1 MSHHGRNTALAIATG
16 LTAAAGGLSVLAS
29 HAHMLLPVVIGVSA
43 FATAIFSFGLFL
55 GTKYDRLKFEA
66 TMDSVTDVYN
76 RRFIEANFKML
87 LRQAER
93 KRKRMTVMMLDVN
106 DFKEVND
113 RYGHMQGDKVLAAIA
128 EGLKQCGDRGE
139 ITGRWGGDEFIMICP
154 YADEKHVERLLNQ
167 IHEQLQSI
175 SLKTSLRLSVSVGHA
190 AYPEHGTD
198 LCQLTQS
205 ADKRMYADKYLRKKQ
220 ATEPTAL
227 QA

>member
-1 MSHHGRNTALAIATG
+1 MSHHGRNIALVTATG
-16 LTAAAGGLSVLAS
+16 LTAAAGGLSVMAS

-43 FATAIFSFGLFL
+43 FATAVFSLGLLL
-55 GTKYDRLKFEA
+55 GKKYDRLKFEA
-66 TMDSVTDVYN
+66 TMDSVTKVYN
-76 RRFIEANFKML
+76 RRFIEVNFKTL

-113 RYGHMQGDKVLAAIA
+113 RFGHNQGDTALAAIA
-128 EGLKQCGDRGE
+128 EVLRQCGDRGE
-139 ITGRWGGDEFIMICP
+139 IIGRWGGDEFIIICP

-175 SLKTSLRLSVSVGHA
+175 SLQTGIRLSVSAGHA
-190 AYPEHGTD
+190 AYPEQGTD
-198 LCQLTQS
+198 LCQLTQN

-220 ATEPTAL
+220 ATEPAAL